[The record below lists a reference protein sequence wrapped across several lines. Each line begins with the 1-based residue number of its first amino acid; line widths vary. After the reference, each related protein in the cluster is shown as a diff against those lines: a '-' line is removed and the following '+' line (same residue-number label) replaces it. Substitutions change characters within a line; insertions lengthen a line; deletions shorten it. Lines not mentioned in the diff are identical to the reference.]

1 METGASRSPEKTGQE
16 GRIVMEN
23 AFASM
28 KTITL
33 PRACGT
39 EQQSVFVCVNG
50 RTFQVPRGKAVEV
63 RSRCMRCWKTQD
75 GSWRRHGSS
84 RMSWPL
90 AEGCGQ
96 KKGGG
101 AHDHPRGA

>member
-33 PRACGT
+33 PRAGGT

-50 RTFQVPRGKAVEV
+50 RTFQVPRPVYEV
-63 RSRCMRCWKTQD
+63 LENA
-75 GSWRRHGSS
+75 RRQLEAA
-84 RMSWPL
+84 RKLEDEL
-90 AEGCGQ
+90 AAG
-96 KKGGG
+96 
-101 AHDHPRGA
+101 

>member
-50 RTFQVPRGKAVEV
+50 RTFQVPQR
-63 RSRCMRCWKTQD
+63 Q
-75 GSWRRHGSS
+75 
-84 RMSWPL
+84 
-90 AEGCGQ
+90 
-96 KKGGG
+96 GG
-101 AHDHPRGA
+101 RGAGAGV

>member
-50 RTFQVPRGKAVEV
+50 RTV
-63 RSRCMRCWKTQD
+63 
-75 GSWRRHGSS
+75 
-84 RMSWPL
+84 
-90 AEGCGQ
+90 
-96 KKGGG
+96 
-101 AHDHPRGA
+101 

>member
-33 PRACGT
+33 PRAGGT
-39 EQQSVFVCVNG
+39 EQ
-50 RTFQVPRGKAVEV
+50 
-63 RSRCMRCWKTQD
+63 CWKTQG

-84 RMSWPL
+84 RMSWPP

>member
-28 KTITL
+28 KTIAL
-33 PRACGT
+33 PRAGGT

-63 RSRCMRCWKTQD
+63 PEPVYEVLENA
-75 GSWRRHGSS
+75 RRQLEAA
-84 RMSWPL
+84 RKLEDEL
-90 AEGCGQ
+90 AAG
-96 KKGGG
+96 
-101 AHDHPRGA
+101 

>member
-1 METGASRSPEKTGQE
+1 
-16 GRIVMEN
+16 
-23 AFASM
+23 M

-63 RSRCMRCWKTQD
+63 RSRCMRCWKIA
-75 GSWRRHGSS
+75 RRQLEAA
-84 RMSWPL
+84 RKLEDEL
-90 AEGCGQ
+90 AAG
-96 KKGGG
+96 
-101 AHDHPRGA
+101 

>member
-1 METGASRSPEKTGQE
+1 
-16 GRIVMEN
+16 MEN
-23 AFASM
+23 AFAVM

-33 PRACGT
+33 PRAGGT
-39 EQQSVFVCVNG
+39 EQQSEFVCVNG

-63 RSRCMRCWKTQD
+63 PEPVYEVLETQD

-84 RMSWPL
+84 RMSWPP

>member
-23 AFASM
+23 AFAGM

-33 PRACGT
+33 PRAGGT

-63 RSRCMRCWKTQD
+63 PAALVVGTGRS
-75 GSWRRHGSS
+75 GI
-84 RMSWPL
+84 
-90 AEGCGQ
+90 
-96 KKGGG
+96 
-101 AHDHPRGA
+101 PRDPDAA

>member
-23 AFASM
+23 AFASI

-33 PRACGT
+33 PRAGGT

-50 RTFQVPRGKAVEV
+50 DRKSVV
-63 RSRCMRCWKTQD
+63 
-75 GSWRRHGSS
+75 
-84 RMSWPL
+84 
-90 AEGCGQ
+90 
-96 KKGGG
+96 
-101 AHDHPRGA
+101 